1 MVIKVLIVD
10 DSNFFQQRLKE
21 MIGAHPELSVV
32 GLAANG
38 REAVDMVNRLKPDV
52 ITMDYEMPL
61 MDGVSAVRQIM
72 RDNPTPILMFS
83 SLTYEGART
92 TLDALDAGAV
102 DFLPKNFSEV
112 SSSSALLQ
120 KKLHDK
126 ILAVTRRRTLAS
138 SPANSAAS
146 SPSTARAVER
156 VSLKGR
162 VRLVVIGAS
171 TGGPLAIT
179 EVLKKLPANYPVPL
193 LLVLHMPENF
203 TRAFAE
209 RLDKQCQISVR
220 EAATG
225 DLLKPGLAL
234 LAPGGQQTLLDHSG
248 RAVQIIPGDARV
260 NYRPCVDLTFA
271 SAAKMLGDGVLGVVM
286 TGMGSDGKDGA
297 RLIKQRGGHIW
308 TQDEQS
314 SVIYGM
320 PQAVVREGLSD
331 RICSLNEISTLLV
344 REL

>member
-32 GLAANG
+32 GQASNG
-38 REAVDMVNRLKPDV
+38 REAVEMAGRLKPDV
-52 ITMDYEMPL
+52 ITMDYEMPM

-112 SSSSALLQ
+112 SSNSAQLQ

-126 ILAVTRRRTLAS
+126 ILAIAKRRKPAPAPAAATVS
-138 SPANSAAS
+138 S
-146 SPSTARAVER
+146 ARSVER

-162 VRLVVIGAS
+162 VKLVVIGAS

-179 EVLKKLPANYPVPL
+179 EVLKKLPANYPLPL

-220 EAATG
+220 EATSG
-225 DLLKPGLAL
+225 DTLKPGLAL

-248 RAVQIIPGDARV
+248 RTLQIIPGDARV

-271 SAAKMLGDGVLGVVM
+271 SAAKMVGDGVLGVVM

-314 SVIYGM
+314 CVIYGM

-331 RICSLNEISTLLV
+331 RICSLSELGNLLV